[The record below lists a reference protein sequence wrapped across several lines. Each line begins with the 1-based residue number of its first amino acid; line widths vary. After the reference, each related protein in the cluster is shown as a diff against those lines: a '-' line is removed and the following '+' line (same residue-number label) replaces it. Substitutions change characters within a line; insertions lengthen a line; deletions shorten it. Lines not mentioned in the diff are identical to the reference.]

1 MTAAPR
7 FECSEPEAIPGF
19 QRDVRKIIAT
29 AEDKFGRLDIVGL
42 WHIRE
47 RSPIGPVSESRPNS
61 VGSTACGVAE
71 L

>member
-42 WHIRE
+42 ISICE
-47 RSPIGPVSESRPNS
+47 TASRF
-61 VGSTACGVAE
+61 STAK
-71 L
+71 